1 MPARNAQCPR
11 KMLVRMTR
19 RNAILK
25 MVNPIQVWGEMVLLT
40 SRDEGMDRAVQK
52 D

>member
-1 MPARNAQCPR
+1 
-11 KMLVRMTR
+11 MLVRMTR

-40 SRDEGMDRAVQK
+40 SRDEGMPFRMGTMRGRWSD
-52 D
+52 